1 MDGGLSRE
9 SSYREESVDRHSIS
23 SVNDHYNS
31 YGPSVSSAYDSQSS
45 LSHSGDGMST
55 ETGKSSVPSKDSI
68 HASSIYETYT
78 QFHATPNNNLLPPSR
93 DPSRP
98 ASSLGH
104 ENNDGRRT
112 PTASNW
118 ALELEPPSMAH
129 LEIGSRK
136 RTASDA
142 TINAVD
148 ANLPSTPAPDSAP
161 HRVLQHQRSFLDTA
175 DSARNRPES
184 VNFPV
189 PRPSYFDAPSSGS
202 SSLREDINNIPSP
215 LNRGS
220 PMPRPQPDMFPDS
233 RERVPQRRQSQTSSI
248 HPSIASSERP
258 RSAALSASWNQQQQ
272 QPSSW
277 VQTKLQIHQSHVE
290 DEYYDDDEEGYR
302 RPSTYEEDILDEYD
316 DDEDPE
322 AEEVN
327 EIRFFQPAFLSEA
340 ALQLRDRVERRRQM
354 KAGIAWVGSFTGRDI
369 VVSESYLGRIL
380 SC

>member
-1 MDGGLSRE
+1 
-9 SSYREESVDRHSIS
+9 
-23 SVNDHYNS
+23 
-31 YGPSVSSAYDSQSS
+31 
-45 LSHSGDGMST
+45 
-55 ETGKSSVPSKDSI
+55 
-68 HASSIYETYT
+68 
-78 QFHATPNNNLLPPSR
+78 
-93 DPSRP
+93 
-98 ASSLGH
+98 
-104 ENNDGRRT
+104 
-112 PTASNW
+112 
-118 ALELEPPSMAH
+118 
-129 LEIGSRK
+129 
-136 RTASDA
+136 
-142 TINAVD
+142 
-148 ANLPSTPAPDSAP
+148 
-161 HRVLQHQRSFLDTA
+161 
-175 DSARNRPES
+175 
-184 VNFPV
+184 
-189 PRPSYFDAPSSGS
+189 
-202 SSLREDINNIPSP
+202 
-215 LNRGS
+215 
-220 PMPRPQPDMFPDS
+220 MPRPQPDMFPDS

-369 VVSESYLGRIL
+369 VVSESSLGRIL